1 MRTSSSWPNH
11 IPKASFPDTNTVGI
25 GFQHRNLGDRG
36 EHKHSVHNTKSL
48 LLYYSFIW
56 LFRASQVALVVKNL
70 PASARDARDT
80 DSIPGSGRSPRVGSG
95 SPSLQYSCLGNPMD
109 RGAWGRKELYTIE
122 QLSTF
127 IALFVVGED
136 LWDNLFPTSLRY
148 DWQNFIYLGCIMW
161 FFLGVCDDLIYVNI
175 VKCFPWSS

>member
-1 MRTSSSWPNH
+1 MWKLGNAAPWGQGLCDKEQSITSVCTGYVYLNSGLCSKLWFHLKGNGRMDYYLGNH
-11 IPKASFPDTNTVGI
+11 QCP
-25 GFQHRNLGDRG
+25 
-36 EHKHSVHNTKSL
+36 
-48 LLYYSFIW
+48 
-56 LFRASQVALVVKNL
+56 ASQVVLVVKNL
-70 PASARDARDT
+70 PANAGDARDT
-80 DSIPGSGRSPRVGSG
+80 GSIPGSGRSPRVGSG

-161 FFLGVCDDLIYVNI
+161 FFLGV
-175 VKCFPWSS
+175 